1 MFHPIEL
8 FVGLRYTRA
17 KRRNHFIS
25 FIALTSVMGIVL
37 GVTALIT
44 VMSVMN
50 GFEKEVRE
58 RILGMAAHAIISSSG
73 ESLQDWQALEKTA
86 VKYPGVTGAAP
97 FVEGQA
103 MVNFGGQVSG
113 AQIRGIDP
121 AMEPK
126 VSEVGTKMV
135 SGNLDALQ
143 PGSFE
148 VVLGRELANSLG
160 VGVGDKLTVI
170 TPQAT
175 VTLAGILPRIKR
187 FTVSGI
193 FEVGMYEYDRSV
205 ALINMR
211 DAALLFNLGDGI
223 TGVRL
228 KLADM
233 DQAPLLARTLQ
244 AELPSGTLVTDWTR
258 LHANYFSAVQQEKR
272 VMFIILTLII
282 AVAMFNIVS
291 ALVMVVTDKQAD
303 IAILRTL
310 GATPASIMG
319 MFFVQGAVIGTLGTL
334 LGMLGG
340 VSLALNVETIVPF
353 IENLFDMHFL
363 DPGVYYI
370 STFPSDMHWQDVWK
384 VCGMAFVLSLLATIY
399 PSWRASRV
407 QPAEALRYE

>member
-73 ESLQDWQALEKTA
+73 ESLQDWRGLEKVA

-148 VVLGRELANSLG
+148 VILGRELANSLG

-205 ALINMR
+205 ALINMQ

-233 DQAPLLARTLQ
+233 DQAPSLARTLQ

-282 AVAMFNIVS
+282 AVAMF
-291 ALVMVVTDKQAD
+291 
-303 IAILRTL
+303 
-310 GATPASIMG
+310 
-319 MFFVQGAVIGTLGTL
+319 
-334 LGMLGG
+334 
-340 VSLALNVETIVPF
+340 
-353 IENLFDMHFL
+353 
-363 DPGVYYI
+363 
-370 STFPSDMHWQDVWK
+370 
-384 VCGMAFVLSLLATIY
+384 
-399 PSWRASRV
+399 
-407 QPAEALRYE
+407 

>member
-86 VKYPGVTGAAP
+86 EKYPGVTGAAP

-135 SGNLDALQ
+135 SGNLDVLQ
-143 PGSFE
+143 PGGFE
-148 VVLGRELANSLG
+148 IILGRELANSLG

-205 ALINMR
+205 ALINMQ
-211 DAALLFNLGDGI
+211 DAALLFNLGNGI

-258 LHANYFSAVQQEKR
+258 QHANYFSAVQQEKR

-363 DPGVYYI
+363 DPGIYYI

>member
-73 ESLQDWQALEKTA
+73 ESLQDWRGLEKA
-86 VKYPGVTGAAP
+86 AAQYPGVTGAAP

-103 MVNFGGQVSG
+103 MLNFGGQVSG
-113 AQIRGIDP
+113 ALIRGVDP
-121 AMEPK
+121 AAEPK
-126 VSEVGTKMV
+126 VSEVGRKMV
-135 SGNLDALQ
+135 SGHLDALQ

-148 VVLGRELANSLG
+148 VILGRELATSLG
-160 VGVGDKLTVI
+160 VGVGDKVTVI

-175 VTLAGILPRIKR
+175 VTPAGILPRIKR
-187 FTVSGI
+187 FTVTGL

-205 ALINMR
+205 ALINMH
-211 DAALLFNLGDGI
+211 DAALLFHLGDGVS
-223 TGVRL
+223 GVRL

-233 DQAPLLARTLQ
+233 YQAPQLARTLQ
-244 AELPSGTLVTDWTR
+244 AELPPGTLVTDWTR
-258 LHANYFSAVQQEKR
+258 QHANYFSAVQQEKR
-272 VMFIILTLII
+272 VMFIILTLIV

-340 VSLALNVETIVPF
+340 VSLSLNVETIVPA
-353 IENLFDMHFL
+353 IENLFGMHFL

-370 STFPSDMHWQDVWK
+370 STFPSDMRWRDVWQ

>member
-50 GFEKEVRE
+50 GFEKEVRA

-86 VKYPGVTGAAP
+86 EKYPGVTGAAP

-143 PGSFE
+143 SGSFE
-148 VVLGRELANSLG
+148 VILGRELANSLG

-205 ALINMR
+205 ALINMQ

-233 DQAPLLARTLQ
+233 DQAPSLARTMQ

-363 DPGVYYI
+363 DPGIYYI

>member
-50 GFEKEVRE
+50 GFEKEVRA

-121 AMEPK
+121 ALEPK
-126 VSEVGTKMV
+126 VSEVGAKMV
-135 SGNLDALQ
+135 SGNLDTLQ

-148 VVLGRELANSLG
+148 VILGRELANSLG

-193 FEVGMYEYDRSV
+193 FEVACTKYDRSV
-205 ALINMR
+205 ALINMQ
-211 DAALLFNLGDGI
+211 DARCCLISATASPVCVSNSP
-223 TGVRL
+223 TWTRR
-228 KLADM
+228 
-233 DQAPLLARTLQ
+233 PLLARTLQ
-244 AELPSGTLVTDWTR
+244 AELPSGTL
-258 LHANYFSAVQQEKR
+258 
-272 VMFIILTLII
+272 
-282 AVAMFNIVS
+282 
-291 ALVMVVTDKQAD
+291 
-303 IAILRTL
+303 
-310 GATPASIMG
+310 
-319 MFFVQGAVIGTLGTL
+319 
-334 LGMLGG
+334 
-340 VSLALNVETIVPF
+340 
-353 IENLFDMHFL
+353 
-363 DPGVYYI
+363 
-370 STFPSDMHWQDVWK
+370 
-384 VCGMAFVLSLLATIY
+384 
-399 PSWRASRV
+399 
-407 QPAEALRYE
+407 

>member
-37 GVTALIT
+37 GVTVLIT

-50 GFEKEVRE
+50 GFEKDVRDH
-58 RILGMAAHAIISSSG
+58 ILGTAAHAVITSSG
-73 ESLQDWQALEKTA
+73 ESLQDWRALEKVA
-86 VKYPGVTGAAP
+86 ERYPGVIGTAP

-103 MVNFGGQVSG
+103 MLSFGGQVGG
-113 AQIRGIDP
+113 AMIHGVDP
-121 AMEPK
+121 AAEPK
-126 VSEVGTKMV
+126 VSEVGSKMV
-135 SGNLDALQ
+135 SGRLDTLQ

-148 VVLGRELANSLG
+148 IILGRELANSLG
-160 VGVGDKLTVI
+160 IGVGDKLTVI

-175 VTLAGILPRIKR
+175 VTPAGILPRIKR
-187 FTVSGI
+187 FTVSGL

-205 ALINMR
+205 ALINMQ
-211 DAALLFNLGDGI
+211 DAALLFHLGDAV

-233 DQAPLLARTLQ
+233 YQAPQLARTLQ
-244 AELPSGTLVTDWTR
+244 AELPPGMLVTDWTR
-258 LHANYFSAVQQEKR
+258 QHVNYFTAVQMEKR
-272 VMFIILTLII
+272 MMFIILTLIV
-282 AVAMFNIVS
+282 AVAVFNIVS
-291 ALVMVVTDKQAD
+291 ALVMVVTDKQSD

-319 MFFVQGAVIGTLGTL
+319 IFFVQGTVIGTLGTL

-340 VSLALNVETIVPF
+340 VALSLNVKTIVPA
-353 IENLFDMHFL
+353 IEHLFGVHFL
-363 DPGVYYI
+363 DPSVYVI
-370 STFPSDMHWQDVWK
+370 SEVPSDMHWFDVWR
-384 VCGMAFVLSLLATIY
+384 VCGMSFILSLLATIY